1 MYISTHSTN
10 DFLIGSSYLTC
21 TYPPTQLI
29 IFTIFT
35 HSSRKTCILI
45 TLSLS
50 HMQVFLGAF
59 FNLFGAVLR
68 YISTVHPIL
77 CSSIYD
83 KSGFMVAMIGQ
94 IISSFA
100 QPFLLYAP
108 TKLANTWF
116 GSKERGLCTNLASVG
131 K

>member
-1 MYISTHSTN
+1 
-10 DFLIGSSYLTC
+10 
-21 TYPPTQLI
+21 
-29 IFTIFT
+29 
-35 HSSRKTCILI
+35 
-45 TLSLS
+45 
-50 HMQVFLGAF
+50 MQVFLGAF

-131 K
+131 KQVIIIVIVSCRGTA